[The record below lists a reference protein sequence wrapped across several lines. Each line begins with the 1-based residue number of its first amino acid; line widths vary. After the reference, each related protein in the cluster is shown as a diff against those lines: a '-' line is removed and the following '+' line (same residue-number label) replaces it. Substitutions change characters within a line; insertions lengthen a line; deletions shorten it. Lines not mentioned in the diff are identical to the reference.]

1 MNLWICVVNIRRK
14 MQYEELY
21 VKENIRNIIQSQA
34 LQIEIN

>member
-1 MNLWICVVNIRRK
+1 MNLWICVVNIWRK
-14 MQYEELY
+14 MLYKELY